1 MSLTSKSPQDVAREA
16 LAAGTAALAPYSHKF
31 SPKTFTQPQLFACLV
46 LRKFYKTDYRG
57 IAAQLRDHSDL
68 RAILGLKKV
77 PHFTTL
83 QKTAVRLLSRQ
94 QFRVLLR
101 STLKRTMKNRRTVR
115 RAAMDSSGFA
125 CGHASRYYVKRRAK
139 GQKRNESPA
148 QSMLYKYYAKL
159 ETVFDTRTHVAIGAL
174 TSRGP
179 APDVDRLVSLLQET
193 DPGIKI
199 KSLLADAGYDS
210 QANHVFARVG
220 CKMRSLMPAE
230 HGRPSDK
237 PPTGYWR
244 RVMKE
249 ALSSKTKRKRS
260 GYSQRVQAETG
271 FSMIK
276 RRQGES
282 VAARTFENQCG
293 ELRLM
298 VLTHNLMIAYVV
310 WAFLQS
316 RWIPLFRMS
325 DLPSGAKASPV
336 TSASLIVHFCSVAF
350 VSKFQNLTVWSKP

>member
-57 IAAQLRDHSDL
+57 IAAQLHDHSDL
-68 RAILGLKKV
+68 REILSLKKV

-83 QKTAVRLLSRQ
+83 QKAAVRLLSRQ
-94 QFRVLLR
+94 RFRVLLR
-101 STLKRTMKNRRTVR
+101 STLGRAMKNRRTVC

-139 GQKRNESPA
+139 GQNREESPK
-148 QSMLYKYYAKL
+148 QSTLYKRYAKL
-159 ETVFDTRTHVAIGAL
+159 ETVFDARTHLAVGAL

-179 APDVDRLVSLLQET
+179 APDVDRLVALLQET

-199 KSLLADAGYDS
+199 HSLLADAGYDS
-210 QANHVFARVG
+210 EPNHVFARVG
-220 CKMRSLMPAE
+220 CGIRSLMPATA
-230 HGRPSDK
+230 GRSSDK
-237 PPTGYWR
+237 PPAGRWR
-244 RVMKE
+244 RQMRAV
-249 ALSSKTKRKRS
+249 LSTKTKRRRS
-260 GYSQRVQAETG
+260 GYTQRAQAETG

-276 RRQGES
+276 RRQGEF
-282 VAARTFENQCG
+282 VAARTFENQYS

-298 VLTHNLMIAYVV
+298 VLTHNLMIAYV
-310 WAFLQS
+310 W
-316 RWIPLFRMS
+316 
-325 DLPSGAKASPV
+325 
-336 TSASLIVHFCSVAF
+336 
-350 VSKFQNLTVWSKP
+350 